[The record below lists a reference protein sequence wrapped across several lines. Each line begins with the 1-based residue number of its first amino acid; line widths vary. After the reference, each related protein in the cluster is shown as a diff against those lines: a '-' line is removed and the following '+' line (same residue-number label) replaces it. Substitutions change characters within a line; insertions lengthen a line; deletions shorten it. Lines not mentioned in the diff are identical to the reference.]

1 MKESVGRSPFMY
13 PCPVVAVGTYNAE
26 GKPNL
31 MTVAWTGVVNG
42 NPASISISV
51 RKETY
56 SYKNLMEKKAFTV
69 NIPSRQY
76 IKEIDFIGKTS
87 GRNTDKF
94 KETGL
99 TAVRS
104 KIVNAPYIE
113 EFPVTI
119 ECSVLKAEDLGLHTI
134 FIGRIMDVKV
144 CSDCLDETH
153 MPVTEKISPIA
164 FIPGDGSYYVLGER
178 LEPGKD
184 K

>member
-1 MKESVGRSPFMY
+1 M
-13 PCPVVAVGTYNAE
+13 
-26 GKPNL
+26 
-31 MTVAWTGVVNG
+31 
-42 NPASISISV
+42 
-51 RKETY
+51 
-56 SYKNLMEKKAFTV
+56 
-69 NIPSRQY
+69 
-76 IKEIDFIGKTS
+76 D
-87 GRNTDKF
+87 
-94 KETGL
+94 
-99 TAVRS
+99 
-104 KIVNAPYIE
+104 APYIE

-144 CSDCLDETH
+144 CSDCLDEAH